1 MSKSDTPERAG
12 LESYQLID
20 KCFEICTRMLPF
32 LRSELKD
39 EDDCK
44 RIVSILYVLTGF
56 NAVELKCQNGI
67 EAFAGEEEVAV
78 KYDTGKDEAEN
89 CIEVPVKKGNTLL
102 ACLKFYRKKGD
113 VITDEDEAIA
123 RGVGS
128 VISAQ
133 LEQNSKDYN
142 ARLRA
147 KAELKALQAQINP
160 HFLFNALN
168 TIAAMCR
175 TEPLEARRLLIH
187 LSRHFRAIIQT
198 SPDLI
203 EIHKELE
210 NVKSYLEIEKARHG
224 DRIRVEWDIQP
235 NVSFLIPPF
244 TIQPIVENAIK
255 HGLAGKKDGVIVI
268 SVKSADS
275 CYQICIKDNG
285 CGMEPEVVKNL
296 ITNTDDDKR
305 IGISNVNR
313 RLKEIYG
320 EDHGMV
326 IHSEPGKGTEVIII
340 VPIRERRQA
349 DVIKGRYS
357 R

>member
-1 MSKSDTPERAG
+1 MG
-12 LESYQLID
+12 LPRTSEKGLLKPRQWID
-20 KCFEICTRMLPF
+20 KSFEICTRMLPF

-44 RIVSILYVLTGF
+44 RIVSILYVMTEF
-56 NAVELKCQNGI
+56 NAVVLECQNGI
-67 EAFAGEEEVAV
+67 GVFAGEEEVI
-78 KYDTGKDEAEN
+78 GKGEAGN
-89 CIEVPVKKGNTLL
+89 YIEVPVKKGNAML
-102 ACLKFYRKKGD
+102 ASLKFYKKVGD
-113 VITDEDEAIA
+113 VITEEDEAIA
-123 RGVGS
+123 RGAGA

-187 LSRHFRAIIQT
+187 LARHFRAIIQT

-203 EIHKELE
+203 DIHKELE
-210 NVKSYLEIEKARHG
+210 NVRSYLEIEKARYG
-224 DRIRVEWDIQP
+224 NRIRVEWDIQP
-235 NVSFLIPPF
+235 NISFLIPPL

-255 HGLAGKKDGVIVI
+255 HGLAGKKDGEIVI
-268 SVKSADS
+268 SVKSVDN
-275 CYQICIKDNG
+275 CYQVCIKDNG
-285 CGMEPEVVKNL
+285 CGMEAEVARNL
-296 ITNTDDDKR
+296 LTNTNDDKR

-320 EDHGMV
+320 EDNGM
-326 IHSEPGKGTEVIII
+326 IINSEPGKGTEVIIV
-340 VPIRERRQA
+340 VPIRERRKA
-349 DVIKGRYS
+349 DVIKGRYC
-357 R
+357 RR